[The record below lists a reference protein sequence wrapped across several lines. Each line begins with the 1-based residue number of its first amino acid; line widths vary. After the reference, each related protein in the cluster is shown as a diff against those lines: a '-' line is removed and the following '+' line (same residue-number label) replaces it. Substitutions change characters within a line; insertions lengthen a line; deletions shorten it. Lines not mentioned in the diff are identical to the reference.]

1 MRRTLLALTLIVP
14 ALLAQEAAAPAPVVL
29 TLEQKETF
37 LKSASLKKTKGAKK
51 GVTGTVRA
59 TLEHDALLHDC
70 SIQRIDDEQ
79 QKYQTERGTE
89 YNFRDSW
96 KFNVAAYRLGRMLG
110 LDKMIPPSIERTFDG
125 KKGAWTW
132 WVEDVQMDEVE
143 RLKRKISAP
152 DKDQWSRQY
161 LIMKVFDQLIFNT
174 DRNATNILYDKDW
187 HLWMIDHTRAFRL
200 SHKLMDEKSLD
211 KIDRAFFER
220 LKLLDEVKVKQEL
233 GPYLRPMEIKAVMA
247 RRDVIVSHF
256 ERMPERLYD
265 YLVIP

>member
-1 MRRTLLALTLIVP
+1 MFLVLTLIAPV
-14 ALLAQEAAAPAPVVL
+14 LLAQEAVAPAPVVL
-29 TLEQKETF
+29 TLEQKEAF
-37 LKSASLKKTKGAKK
+37 LKSASLRKTKGAKK

-70 SIQRIDDEQ
+70 SIQRIDEEQ
-79 QKYQTERGTE
+79 QKYQTDRGTE

-110 LDKMIPPSIERTFDG
+110 LENMIPFG
-125 KKGAWTW
+125 GAQFRWQKRRLD
-132 WVEDVQMDEVE
+132 VVGEDVQMDEVE
-143 RLKRKISAP
+143 RLKKKITRP

-200 SHKLMDEKSLD
+200 SHKLK
-211 KIDRAFFER
+211 ER
-220 LKLLDEVKVKQEL
+220 KRWIE
-233 GPYLRPMEIKAVMA
+233 
-247 RRDVIVSHF
+247 
-256 ERMPERLYD
+256 
-265 YLVIP
+265 